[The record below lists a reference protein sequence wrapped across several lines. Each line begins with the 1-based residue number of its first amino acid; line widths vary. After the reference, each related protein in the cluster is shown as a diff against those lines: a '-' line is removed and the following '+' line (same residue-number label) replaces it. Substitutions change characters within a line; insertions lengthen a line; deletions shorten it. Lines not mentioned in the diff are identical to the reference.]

1 MKNCAVILASGR
13 AIRMSGVDKMITSV
27 AGKPLISFSIEAFL
41 NCKKFDQIFITA
53 NDSNGDDIK
62 EIVRSYSADE
72 LVVISGGVR
81 RQDSVKCALDM
92 ISNTNVVAIHDGARP
107 LVSEKIIVEGFDLAI
122 KHGSAIPVVPIE
134 DTIKE
139 ISSGFEIIRTLDRGK
154 IYRSQTPQFF
164 DFDMLY
170 CAHKKIL
177 GDATDDASM
186 LEQIGYNPEIYY
198 GDRKNI
204 KITMPDDILVA
215 EAYLHGK
222 ISND

>member
-13 AIRMSGVDKMITSV
+13 AIRMSGVDKMIISV

-53 NDSNGDDIK
+53 NDSNRDEIK
-62 EIVRSYSADE
+62 EIVRRYSADE
-72 LVVISGGVR
+72 VVVISGGVR

-122 KHGSAIPVVPIE
+122 KHGSAVPVVPIE

-139 ISSGFEIIRTLDRGK
+139 AGGPSPTRIEGNDEYKWVLMDYAEFLVHVFDSNERDYYQLERLWSDR
-154 IYRSQTPQFF
+154 P
-164 DFDMLY
+164 L
-170 CAHKKIL
+170 
-177 GDATDDASM
+177 ATF
-186 LEQIGYNPEIYY
+186 P
-198 GDRKNI
+198 
-204 KITMPDDILVA
+204 PD
-215 EAYLHGK
+215 EATNLR
-222 ISND
+222 

>member
-13 AIRMSGVDKMITSV
+13 AIRMSGVDKMIISV

-81 RQDSVKCALDM
+81 RQDSVKCALEM

-122 KHGSAIPVVPIE
+122 KHGSAIPVVPME
-134 DTIKE
+134 DTVKE
-139 ISSGFEIIRTLDRGK
+139 ISPAFEIIRTLERSK

-164 DFDMLY
+164 DFGMLY

-177 GDATDDASM
+177 GDVTDDAAM
-186 LEQIGYNPEIYY
+186 LEQTGYYPKIYY
-198 GDRKNI
+198 GNRKNI
-204 KITMPDDILVA
+204 KITVPDDILVA
-215 EAYLHGK
+215 EAYLNGK
-222 ISND
+222 IYND